1 MAKQQV
7 VVAKDST
14 GQLHKDKNAV
24 PCVRRLLAKL
34 QMDFLGTINFV
45 VEKVNYIHMITLW
58 YLQLEL

>member
-45 VEKVNYIHMITLW
+45 VEK
-58 YLQLEL
+58 